1 MWSAKEIQDEAIS
14 IKFNL
19 AQVSIQNWC
28 GAMKPEG
35 VGRPSPPHPFSFKST
50 QLGLKLPTIILK
62 GRPFSEIYG
71 FAWNFRLNIHC
82 IHLPLSFQFRIGRQ
96 IASRLVPFYFR
107 NICCDIIAIDIFFF
121 FSKTK
126 NKIRYISYYEKKK
139 LYRFVNEDSY
149 FLEKVSFPNFK
160 K

>member
-121 FSKTK
+121 FFK
-126 NKIRYISYYEKKK
+126 NEKQDSIYFILRKEKII
-139 LYRFVNEDSY
+139 
-149 FLEKVSFPNFK
+149 
-160 K
+160 

>member
-35 VGRPSPPHPFSFKST
+35 VGRPSPPPHPLSFKST
-50 QLGLKLPTIILK
+50 PLGLRLPTIILK

-121 FSKTK
+121 FFK
-126 NKIRYISYYEKKK
+126 NEKQDSIYFILRKEKII
-139 LYRFVNEDSY
+139 
-149 FLEKVSFPNFK
+149 
-160 K
+160 